1 MAGLSRV
8 RVRNDACERG
18 DRTRPRI
25 AFRGVQSSR
34 LVRVVFALL
43 VLVTAGAF
51 VLTQVL
57 KTEMPVVLRFSV
69 APLYFSPN
77 GDGVHD
83 RARLGFDLSEPAE
96 VSFSIIDM
104 DGNEVREL
112 VDDRELAGDRRWR
125 FGWDGRDDD
134 GDVVPDGVYRM
145 RVVRR
150 KEGRRLDSFKEV
162 VVDTEAPRVA
172 LRSAAPG
179 VVDPSSGKPVAVT
192 VAYSG
197 PRTPHPEFRVW
208 RTGDGP
214 PRIVDRFRG
223 DDERRGVW
231 NGRVI
236 SGDYGVDGD
245 YAFQVRVRDRAGNEA
260 LAPPGTPSARS
271 ALPDTGVAIRRLTLE
286 GPGGVVAAGSLA
298 RLRVGPGPRRFEWEL
313 TRLGARKV
321 LKQGARRGGVLRVR
335 LPDDARS
342 GVYVV
347 RVRARGVAESR
358 VAVGGEG
365 PAVGGGRRARNRAN
379 GAGRPARSGP
389 AYTASWPLVVAGLP
403 PRGVAADRP
412 RPLVVLPAI
421 TWQGL
426 NPFDSDLDGFADT
439 LEDSRSIPAERPY
452 AGGRLPARLVR
463 ESEPL
468 LRFLDR
474 ARLAYDLTTDLSLAR
489 GEGPALGNAPG
500 IAVGGSAVWL
510 PRLLR
515 DRLLGEVE
523 TEGKAVALIGGQSLR
538 RSVALIGDRLR
549 DPSPPRPDDLFGE
562 RTRSERVDPP
572 APLAVELDRLKL
584 FSAVDGLFGEF
595 SLIERSLSLPE
606 GARLLSAAGRDPGE
620 PAFVGYRLGKGTVV
634 RVGSPQWTR
643 QLDERALDVE
653 VPRITRR
660 IWQLLARR

>member
-1 MAGLSRV
+1 
-8 RVRNDACERG
+8 
-18 DRTRPRI
+18 
-25 AFRGVQSSR
+25 VQSSR

-112 VDDRELAGDRRWR
+112 VDDRELAGDERHR
-125 FGWDGRDDD
+125 FSWDGRDDED
-134 GDVVPDGVYRM
+134 NVVPDGVYRM

-162 VVDTEAPRVA
+162 VVDTQAPRVT
-172 LRSAAPG
+172 LRSAEPG
-179 VVDPSSGKPVAVT
+179 VVDPSNGKPVAVK

-197 PRTPHPEFRVW
+197 PSTPHPEFRVW
-208 RTGDGP
+208 RTDDGP

-223 DDERRGVW
+223 DDRRAGVW
-231 NGRVI
+231 NGTVI
-236 SGDYGVDGD
+236 SGDYAVDGN
-245 YAFQVRVRDRAGNEA
+245 YAFQVRVRDRAGNET
-260 LAPPGTPSARS
+260 LAPPGTPSART
-271 ALPDTGVAIRRLTLE
+271 ALPGTGVAVRRLTLE

-298 RLRVGPGPRRFEWEL
+298 RLRVGPEPRRFEWQL
-313 TRLGARKV
+313 TRLGSSRV
-321 LKQGARRGGVLRVR
+321 QKQGSSRGGALRVR
-335 LPDDARS
+335 MPDDARS

-347 RVRARGVAESR
+347 RVRARG
-358 VAVGGEG
+358 AVEAP
-365 PAVGGGRRARNRAN
+365 PADAQAPAN
-379 GAGRPARSGP
+379 GATGSAARKPQAAGGDVAKSKGARRRGP
-389 AYTASWPLVVAGLP
+389 RAKASRTGPTYSASWPLVVAGLP
-403 PRGVAADRP
+403 PKGVAADQP

-426 NPFDSDLDGFADT
+426 NRFDSDLDGFADT
-439 LEDSRSIPAERPY
+439 LENSRSIPADRPY
-452 AGGRLPARLVR
+452 AAGRLPAALVR

-468 LRFLDR
+468 LSFLDR

-510 PRLLR
+510 PRRLR
-515 DRLLGEVE
+515 DRLLAEVE
-523 TEGKAVALIGGQSLR
+523 TEGKAVAVFGGRSLR
-538 RSVALIGDRLR
+538 RSVALVGDRLR

-572 APLAVELDRLKL
+572 APLAVERDRLKL
-584 FSAVDGLFGEF
+584 FSAVDSLFGEF
-595 SLIERSLSLPE
+595 SLIERSVSLPE
-606 GARLLSAAGRDPGE
+606 AARLQSAAGREPGE
-620 PAFVGYRLGKGTVV
+620 PAFVGYRLGKGTVI

-643 QLDERALDVE
+643 LLDERALDVE
-653 VPRITRR
+653 VPRITKR
-660 IWQLLARR
+660 IWQLLGRD

>member
-1 MAGLSRV
+1 M
-8 RVRNDACERG
+8 
-18 DRTRPRI
+18 
-25 AFRGVQSSR
+25 QSSR

-77 GDGVHD
+77 GDGARD

-112 VDDRELAGDRRWR
+112 VDDRELAGDERHR

-134 GDVVPDGVYRM
+134 GNVVPDGVYRM

-150 KEGRRLDSFKEV
+150 KEGRRLDSFKEI
-162 VVDTEAPRVA
+162 VVDTTPPRVE
-172 LRSAAPG
+172 LSSAEPG
-179 VVDPSSGKPVAVT
+179 VIDPSNGKPVAVT
-192 VAYSG
+192 VAYRG
-197 PRTPHPEFRVW
+197 PATPHPEFRVW

-223 DDERRGVW
+223 DERRRGVW

-236 SGDYGVDGD
+236 SGDYAVDGD
-245 YAFQVRVRDRAGNEA
+245 YAFQARVRDRAGNEA
-260 LAPPGTPSARS
+260 LAPPGTPTARK
-271 ALPDTGVAIRRLTLE
+271 ARPGTGVAVRRLTLE
-286 GPGGVVAAGSLA
+286 GPGGVVAAGALA
-298 RLRVGPGPRRFEWEL
+298 QLRVGPDSRPFEWAL
-313 TRLGARKV
+313 TRIGSGRAI
-321 LKQGARRGGVLRVR
+321 KQGRGRGGALRVR

-342 GVYVV
+342 GAYVV
-347 RVRARGVAESR
+347 RVRVRGVRESR
-358 VAVGGEG
+358 VAEGGDG
-365 PAVGGGRRARNRAN
+365 PVVSATGGKAARRKGSGGDGGGGRPVRD
-379 GAGRPARSGP
+379 GP
-389 AYTASWPLVVAGLP
+389 TYTASWPLVVAGLP
-403 PRGVAADRP
+403 PKGVAADRP

-421 TWQGL
+421 TWQGR
-426 NPFDSDLDGFADT
+426 NRFDSDLDGFADT
-439 LEDSRSIPAERPY
+439 LTDSRSIPAERPY
-452 AGGRLPARLVR
+452 AGGRLPAALVR

-474 ARLAYDLTTDLSLAR
+474 AWLAYDLTTDLSLAR

-500 IAVGGSAVWL
+500 IAVGGSSTWL
-510 PRLLR
+510 PRRLR

-523 TEGKAVALIGGQSLR
+523 SEGKAVAVFGGQSLR
-538 RSVALIGDRLR
+538 RSVALIGGRLR

-562 RTRSERVDPP
+562 RTRQERVDPP
-572 APLAVELDRLKL
+572 APLAVERDRLKL
-584 FSAVDGLFGEF
+584 FSSVDSLFGEF
-595 SLIERSLSLPE
+595 SLIERSLSLPDD
-606 GARLLSAAGRDPGE
+606 ARLLSAAGRDPGE
-620 PAFVGYRLGKGTVV
+620 PAFVGYRLGKGTVI

-643 QLDERALDVE
+643 QLDEAALDVE
-653 VPRITRR
+653 VPRITAR
-660 IWQLLARR
+660 IWRLLGR